1 MPIKA
6 VFETA
11 LTQIWTALEGEK
23 IGDKPGDI
31 RWERDSGGMKAYK
44 CVIFSLDGAV
54 TVLAGDVCYYED
66 VTGYPAHTVTADASA
81 STGQEMGAGVFL
93 ATVLLDLT
101 RCWVQIRGFATVL
114 QTIAVAGD
122 GDPLTTTAAADKV
135 LTRAVEGAGVLDC
148 VCAWTVDVSEKEI
161 ICQFPF

>member
-1 MPIKA
+1 MPMKA
-6 VFETA
+6 IFETA
-11 LTQIWTALEGEK
+11 LADIWTAAEGGS

-31 RWERDSGGMKAYK
+31 RWENNKAYK

-54 TVLAGDVCYYED
+54 TVLAGDVGYYED

-122 GDPLTTTAAADKV
+122 GDPLTVTAAADKV